1 MDKQIK
7 NITLLE
13 DGSIRFKTGRVEMPK
28 NRVTKIEDGVVY
40 FLVNKGK
47 HEAKVNIEDYFR
59 LSLWAHRLT
68 MDHRLISRGVIA
80 YDNGYEHKSLGAA
93 IMQTTKGQRVSY
105 ANKDHLDCR
114 KSNLVVKENEYRFRW
129 VKNVK

>member
-13 DGSIRFKTGRVEMPK
+13 DGSIRFKTGRGEMPK
-28 NRVTKIEDGVVY
+28 NKVTKIKDGVVY
-40 FLVNKGK
+40 FLVNKEK

-68 MDHRLISRGVIA
+68 MDHRLLSRGVIA
-80 YDNGYEHKSLGAA
+80 YDNGYEHKS
-93 IMQTTKGQRVSY
+93 
-105 ANKDHLDCR
+105 
-114 KSNLVVKENEYRFRW
+114 
-129 VKNVK
+129 